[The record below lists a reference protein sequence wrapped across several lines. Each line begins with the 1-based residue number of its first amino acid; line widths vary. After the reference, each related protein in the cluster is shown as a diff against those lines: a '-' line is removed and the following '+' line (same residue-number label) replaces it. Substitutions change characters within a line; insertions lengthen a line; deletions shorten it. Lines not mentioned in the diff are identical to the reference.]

1 MKWHEEDE
9 QAEGRP
15 LSYLTLPTGKAG
27 SVPCLPFSS
36 SAHATALLETLE
48 WLPFA
53 LRKKSKLLPVTG
65 KVPPAPVPAPSP
77 ASFSTA
83 LPHFVLRG
91 PRSPPLVPRTGSAH
105 PHFLPLPLPHLHVL
119 APSHL
124 PGLCSHASC
133 SELRGTFRDR
143 PMWKPPSRH
152 LCLTVASLS
161 FAGPFIPIQN
171 DTLPTC

>member
-91 PRSPPLVPRTGSAH
+91 PQSPPLVPRTGSAH
-105 PHFLPLPLPHLHVL
+105 PHFPAFAFATSSRAGSIPSPRSLFTCQLLRAQRDLPR
-119 APSHL
+119 PSYVET
-124 PGLCSHASC
+124 SQS
-133 SELRGTFRDR
+133 S
-143 PMWKPPSRH
+143 
-152 LCLTVASLS
+152 SLS
-161 FAGPFIPIQN
+161 YCGFTVLRWSIHTHPK
-171 DTLPTC
+171 